1 MAAITFEGYMGA
13 GPAWAD
19 LGANTLV
26 FSGSGTDL
34 TAAITVAAWQDGTHA
49 GNGDPGTDQCGA
61 NHMNNVKFISNTTSG
76 SFSLNGAAT
85 EGLNDTNLANDECT
99 LRLHFNH
106 TSSVAVTGAR
116 FYCFDGAVVAN
127 EAVGVEV
134 YAFERGRGVNTWTQI
149 NDDSG
154 NIGGDNSG
162 ERLLLADSGSAQ
174 DHYWYVALSASPESV
189 GAKTSFDFGMT
200 LTYS

>member
-1 MAAITFEGYMGA
+1 MATITFEGYMGA

-26 FSGSGTDL
+26 FSSSLTDL
-34 TAAITVAAWQDGTHA
+34 TAAITVSSYNDGTHA

-61 NHMNNVKFISNTTSG
+61 NHMNNVKYLTSNT
-76 SFSLNGAAT
+76 FSLNGGGSEA
-85 EGLNDTNLANDECT
+85 LNDTNLTANECT

-116 FYCFDGAVVAN
+116 AYIYKPS
-127 EAVGVEV
+127 VGVTTKADNITA
-134 YAFERGRGVNTWTQI
+134 YAFERGQSDTAWSLI
-149 NDDSG
+149 NDTG
-154 NIGGDNSG
+154 TTGGDNTG
-162 ERLLLADSGSAQ
+162 ERLDLADSGSAQ
-174 DHYWYVALSASPESV
+174 DHYWYIALSLSPATV
-189 GAKTSFDFGMT
+189 GGHTDVDLGMT